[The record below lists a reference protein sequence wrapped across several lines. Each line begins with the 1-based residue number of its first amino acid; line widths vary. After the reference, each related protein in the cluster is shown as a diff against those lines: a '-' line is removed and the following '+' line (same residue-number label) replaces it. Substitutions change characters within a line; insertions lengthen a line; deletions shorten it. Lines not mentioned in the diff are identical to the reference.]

1 LYNWLYARRHGGVF
15 ILRIEDTDQARST
28 EESTGAILESMKW
41 LGLDWDEGPFYQSER
56 REIYLDTAK
65 RLIDEGKAYYCN
77 CDPAALEEK
86 RKRAI
91 EEGRPP
97 VYDGTCRQ
105 KGMGP
110 GPDTVI
116 RLKTEPCESIV
127 IRDLI
132 KGPITVERPYEDDFI
147 LIRKDGFPT
156 YNFAVVVDDAL
167 MGISHVI
174 RGDDHVNN
182 TPRQIML
189 YEALGLD
196 IPWFA
201 HVPMILGEDRTRLSK
216 RHGAVSVTAYRD
228 MGYLPDAMV
237 NYLVRL
243 GWAHG
248 DQEIFSREELI
259 RFFSLEKV
267 GKSPAVFN
275 PEKLLWLNQHYLKE
289 TSNETILPLLKPFW
303 NAIGITQVDDGTAL
317 WAIDDLKPRA
327 KTLTELA
334 ESSRFYFTEEIEYQ
348 KEAARDFLTPEAA
361 PLLEKLAAEIPHI
374 PDYSREGIHLF
385 LKDFVARH
393 HVTLKVLSQPLRV
406 SLSGRTAGPGLDQI
420 MRTLGKERVVSRLKK
435 AVAFI
440 TAQSA
445 TG

>member
-1 LYNWLYARRHGGVF
+1 MYNWLYARRHGGVF

-65 RLIDEGKAYYCN
+65 RLVGEGKAYYCN
-77 CDPAALEEK
+77 CDPAVLEEK

-97 VYDGTCRQ
+97 VYDGTCRK
-105 KGMGP
+105 KGLGP

-116 RLKTEPCESIV
+116 RLKTEPRESII

-132 KGPITVERPYEDDFI
+132 KGPITVERPYKDDFI
-147 LIRKDGFPT
+147 LIRTDGFPT

-167 MGISHVI
+167 MRISHVI

-196 IPWFA
+196 IPKFA

-248 DQEIFSREELI
+248 DQEIFSRDELI

-289 TSNETILPLLKPFW
+289 TRNETILPLLQPFW
-303 NAIGITQVDDGTAL
+303 NTIGITQVDDETAL

-327 KTLTELA
+327 KTLAELA
-334 ESSRFYFTEEIEYQ
+334 ESSRFYFMEEVEYHP
-348 KEAARDFLTPEAA
+348 EAARDFLTHEAA
-361 PLLEKLAAEIPHI
+361 PLLEKLAAEVPHM
-374 PDYSREGIHLF
+374 PDYTRKGIHIF

-393 HVTLKVLSQPLRV
+393 HVTLKMLSQPLRV
-406 SLSGRTAGPGLDQI
+406 ALSGRTAGPGLDQI
-420 MRTLGKERVVSRLKK
+420 MRTLGKERVVRRLKK
-435 AVAFI
+435 AAALI

-445 TG
+445 GG